1 MIFDIYG
8 KQVGGKLVVELPYH
22 EFNWTDK
29 IALRRVIIDWKTR
42 EKTFAVIKSNLVD
55 LGPANPKQQLLAFSK
70 PAATTITDIDIP
82 DPEFYRVQIQQSFLL
97 LPWFTIW
104 AWSVRDKPC
113 DFVTFNRLHHD
124 SDF

>member
-22 EFNWTDK
+22 EFKWTDQ

-55 LGPANPKQQLLAFSK
+55 LGP
-70 PAATTITDIDIP
+70 
-82 DPEFYRVQIQQSFLL
+82 
-97 LPWFTIW
+97 
-104 AWSVRDKPC
+104 
-113 DFVTFNRLHHD
+113 
-124 SDF
+124 